1 MLKLTSLYYNQKMK
15 KSINKFLAIL
25 AIALCAGCASN
36 TRYVEGTHLAL
47 GAYIP
52 YESKLY
58 GVELIQYL
66 NGISITCQTNNTLKV
81 EHYATTTNSWLW
93 GMLESTT
100 TAYTK
105 SEVK

>member
-1 MLKLTSLYYNQKMK
+1 MLRQTSQYHNQKMK
-15 KSINKFLAIL
+15 KLMNKLLAIL
-25 AIALCAGCASN
+25 AIALCAGCAFN

-52 YESKLY
+52 YESNLY
-58 GVELIQYL
+58 GIELIQYL
-66 NGISITCQTNNTLKV
+66 NGISITCQTNNALKV
-81 EHYATTTNSWLW
+81 EHYATSTNRWLW

-100 TAYTK
+100 TTHTK